1 VEISRLSDLRP
12 RTVWDVVDDAFDL
25 YRENFALYAGI
36 AAALYVPGYVVYLA
50 WIAASYGRIL
60 AASGGGGLPAGFL
73 SLFLG
78 GAAFVIPLF
87 GVAYILQTGATAAA
101 VEDRLAGRATGILPA
116 YRRALARFWPLLGA
130 ALLVLLLAG
139 LGVFTLYVLT
149 IVVFVYYAFAPQA
162 VVLERRGRAGGP
174 APLARSGE
182 GLRRQGLRPARA
194 RVAAH
199 LAAHLRHHRP
209 GRAGSAPDP
218 AGGDAAAQE
227 LRKFIVNQVIGA
239 LVGVLL
245 APLLP
250 LAATLLYYDLRVRR
264 EGFDI
269 AARAA
274 EIGFPL
280 APDPFGDALHP
291 RTPPARSAL
300 PRRWRRRRTPFP
312 AAAARIGPDGTPPG
326 GGIDDAPPDAAER
339 PAAAADRFGLLFS
352 GGGVLPNRRCPST
365 RIAAWWP
372 PAAAPSPGR

>member
-162 VVLERRGRAGGP
+162 VVLERRGA
-174 APLARSGE
+174 LAA
-182 GLRRQGLRPARA
+182 LRRSRDLVKGFGGKVFGLLVLVSLLTSLLTFGITGLVELGALLIPQ
-194 RVAAH
+194 
-199 LAAHLRHHRP
+199 
-209 GRAGSAPDP
+209 
-218 AGGDAAAQE
+218 GGDAAAQE

-274 EIGFPL
+274 EIGYPL

-291 RTPPARSAL
+291 RTPPARSA
-300 PRRWRRRRTPFP
+300 P
-312 AAAARIGPDGTPPG
+312 AAAAAANAVPG
-326 GGIDDAPPDAAER
+326 GGG
-339 PAAAADRFGLLFS
+339 ADR
-352 GGGVLPNRRCPST
+352 P
-365 RIAAWWP
+365 
-372 PAAAPSPGR
+372 